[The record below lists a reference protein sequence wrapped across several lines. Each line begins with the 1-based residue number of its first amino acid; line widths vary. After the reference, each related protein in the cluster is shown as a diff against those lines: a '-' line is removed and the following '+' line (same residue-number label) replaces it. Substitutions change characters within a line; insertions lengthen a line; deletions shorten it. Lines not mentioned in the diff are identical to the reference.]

1 MAAGAAAAAA
11 VAGAAAVAARAKD
24 SGDDEP
30 VTLEA
35 PRETPVAPV
44 SGQTEISREV
54 PVPGE
59 RSTGEATQPP
69 TAYDAAS
76 PVEEPATERIDPVT
90 DRPVEGGDRPAGP
103 R

>member
-1 MAAGAAAAAA
+1 MAA
-11 VAGAAAVAARAKD
+11 RSKD

-30 VTLEA
+30 VTLET
-35 PRETPVAPV
+35 PRETPAAPV

-59 RSTGEATQPP
+59 RSTGEATQPA

-90 DRPVEGGDRPAGP
+90 GRPAEDGDRPADP